1 MATRRQNKQN
11 SRLVGFSLLG
21 TRTRTRS
28 HLLQNKLDFA
38 IPNFCFGFNVVDSM
52 EQVCFKEVGGVVDL
66 KEAPASG
73 RYDKQI
79 AVRERTE
86 QTMGLR

>member
-1 MATRRQNKQN
+1 
-11 SRLVGFSLLG
+11 
-21 TRTRTRS
+21 
-28 HLLQNKLDFA
+28 
-38 IPNFCFGFNVVDSM
+38 M